1 MNENLEK
8 DKIQLGSEK
17 PQLLPSKS
25 LLNTI
30 KLGYNVKPAS
40 PPSENHI
47 DFIEG
52 DSVMTTIST
61 GFEHNDKPV
70 PPPPEINLSCK
81 VPKKKNP
88 DSVIGSIDTGFG
100 CDNQIVIDCPKPK
113 YKTHL
118 CKENYLGEF
127 KTESEKTLARNNLG
141 IYSKEEIDSTVNNS
155 YSSMVIKP
163 ENAPILV
170 LDDIVNQMQDE
181 LYIKMVI
188 KELLDNCDLEKL
200 NTIYELNKKDKNRV
214 IKVMKNYIKD
224 NEKEIKK
231 QKQSLDD
238 LKKLLT
244 EEE

>member
-1 MNENLEK
+1 MN
-8 DKIQLGSEK
+8 D
-17 PQLLPSKS
+17 
-25 LLNTI
+25 
-30 KLGYNVKPAS
+30 
-40 PPSENHI
+40 
-47 DFIEG
+47 
-52 DSVMTTIST
+52 
-61 GFEHNDKPV
+61 
-70 PPPPEINLSCK
+70 
-81 VPKKKNP
+81 
-88 DSVIGSIDTGFG
+88 
-100 CDNQIVIDCPKPK
+100 
-113 YKTHL
+113 
-118 CKENYLGEF
+118 
-127 KTESEKTLARNNLG
+127 KTLASVVKEAREKIEISQRELSRITGIDNNTIAKIEKGERKKPNVLSLKKLSSVLNLSLEMLMELCE
-141 IYSKEEIDSTVNNS
+141 YSKEEIEATVNNS